1 MDHYLR
7 PGQRSSKR
15 EHPGIHEGVIASCRV
30 VLHSTAKHFVL
41 ADFVRGLF
49 RSFKSSTQEQASPAR
64 HRLLIRHHEAEQ
76 GLGTTFCISRSV
88 TRYCRSL
95 RRTNEMH
102 AKGDLLGRAV
112 VFWPAPEEPMDW
124 TMLEVAVVHDELELI
139 YSPGEPGPTQPPSSN
154 LKRCIALRLRH
165 DRVPRSTTSRGEY

>member
-76 GLGTTFCISRSV
+76 GLATTFCTSRSV

-102 AKGDLLGRAV
+102 GKG
-112 VFWPAPEEPMDW
+112 E
-124 TMLEVAVVHDELELI
+124 
-139 YSPGEPGPTQPPSSN
+139 
-154 LKRCIALRLRH
+154 LRLGEQSCFG
-165 DRVPRSTTSRGEY
+165 PLQKSQCPTKSTSSPCTTSLSSSTLQESQDPRNLQAPT

>member
-76 GLGTTFCISRSV
+76 GLATTFCISRSV
-88 TRYCRSL
+88 TRYCRPL

-102 AKGDLLGRAV
+102 AKGELLGRPV
-112 VFWPAPEEPMDW
+112 VFLARSRRANGLDNVGSRPVGPD
-124 TMLEVAVVHDELELI
+124 EVDIEALH
-139 YSPGEPGPTQPPSSN
+139 
-154 LKRCIALRLRH
+154 CFAFALRQG
-165 DRVPRSTTSRGEY
+165 STFNNRP